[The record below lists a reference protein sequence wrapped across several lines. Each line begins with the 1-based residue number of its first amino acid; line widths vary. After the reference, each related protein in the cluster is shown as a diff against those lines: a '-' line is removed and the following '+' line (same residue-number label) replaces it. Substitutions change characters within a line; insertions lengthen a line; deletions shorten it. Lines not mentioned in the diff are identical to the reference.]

1 MASPTSSLLGQIP
14 MENQKQKLVL
24 EEEEEEEEVLSL
36 QSSQFQHCSSS
47 DDVNKTCANTALLV
61 DIVSTSGNENGTGT
75 GISSLICSSS
85 INEDSEIPKVGVS
98 SPCAVSPHKH
108 WGGGDKDTDE
118 NEEKAHHLNSVY
130 FDQHH
135 GADSINGAS
144 GVNYGDA
151 TCSVLDTS
159 PRYAE
164 VLVKNSEIPKSLV
177 KDVNLQLG
185 ENMDNEGSSGSS
197 LTPLEDTFEEQ
208 NFKSK
213 PPDSETRVIGDLDLI
228 EEIDHEM
235 TEFDVEKVLEKQNT
249 HDLYCPNCNSCITR
263 RVILRKRRWKNRNAR
278 RKPKHAKV
286 DTTVPSEL
294 NGNSTY
300 SDASSADSASDPG
313 HDIANICS
321 TDSPTPAVDDH
332 NCDRE
337 PDVFRC
343 LSCFSLFIPAGNGF
357 KLFRVSSTE
366 NEKVQDPQKISTATT
381 NWFFSIFAT
390 HKRKTTT
397 EHGNAAVDHTPVHG
411 MNQDASSGFP
421 NNFSS
426 SNGNDH
432 SVMPHAEKT
441 LVKTGEHPEGSYS
454 KPHQSG
460 AGSLNPSTM
469 EPLLLDQSPQGINLK
484 SNLTNRNGILADQNA
499 PLLSVDIASVE
510 SSSIAGIVNNMG
522 GATLKAGEGILS
534 SSRETKF
541 TETALISATEKSG
554 DAAGNSDGSL
564 MNHAIMDTAQ
574 QLPYSLGSMEGLKEN
589 APFRPWEGLEYSTP
603 KSLIPEQ
610 SEIQI
615 DEKFN
620 MAKEN
625 EKPLQNGQASSAQG
639 TSLPSQLDSK
649 GGFINDAALK
659 HHEGGRGALNSLS
672 QGTLWPETEKI
683 STGENEVNAAENR
696 NIGNNVIVT
705 IEKESPKR
713 GDSEIVCID
722 SVEPTSLLNSSNQTN
737 VGERKG
743 AEVGESRKLEIL
755 KSIVYGGLIES
766 ITSLGVVSSAA
777 GAGAGTLNII
787 ALGLANLIGGLFII
801 GHNLM
806 DLKNDHSNTVNE
818 QEDRYQETLGRRDNF
833 SLHAT
838 LSILSF
844 LIFGLLP
851 PVMYGFSFRK
861 SDDTDLKLAAVIGA
875 SLFCIILLAIGKAHI
890 QRKQP
895 KPYISTVLYFFC
907 TGLMA
912 SGASYVAGDL
922 ISKLLQKISGFESNL
937 SFPELKPATTWA
949 SY

>member
-1 MASPTSSLLGQIP
+1 
-14 MENQKQKLVL
+14 
-24 EEEEEEEEVLSL
+24 
-36 QSSQFQHCSSS
+36 
-47 DDVNKTCANTALLV
+47 
-61 DIVSTSGNENGTGT
+61 
-75 GISSLICSSS
+75 
-85 INEDSEIPKVGVS
+85 
-98 SPCAVSPHKH
+98 
-108 WGGGDKDTDE
+108 
-118 NEEKAHHLNSVY
+118 
-130 FDQHH
+130 
-135 GADSINGAS
+135 
-144 GVNYGDA
+144 
-151 TCSVLDTS
+151 
-159 PRYAE
+159 
-164 VLVKNSEIPKSLV
+164 
-177 KDVNLQLG
+177 
-185 ENMDNEGSSGSS
+185 
-197 LTPLEDTFEEQ
+197 
-208 NFKSK
+208 
-213 PPDSETRVIGDLDLI
+213 
-228 EEIDHEM
+228 M

-300 SDASSADSASDPG
+300 SDANSADSASDPG
-313 HDIANICS
+313 HDIANICPND
-321 TDSPTPAVDDH
+321 TPTPAVDDH

-397 EHGNAAVDHTPVHG
+397 EHGNAAVDHTQVHG

-460 AGSLNPSTM
+460 GGSLNPSTM

-522 GATLKAGEGILS
+522 GASLKGGKGILS

-541 TETALISATEKSG
+541 TETALISAREKSG
-554 DAAGNSDGSL
+554 DAAGNSVLASGMGKALWSCLFLSNEYKLVCVADGSL

-589 APFRPWEGLEYSTP
+589 APFRPGQGLLNCLEYSTP

-649 GGFINDAALK
+649 GGFINAAALK
-659 HHEGGRGALNSLS
+659 HHEVGRGALNSLS

-683 STGENEVNAAENR
+683 STGENEVNAAENK
-696 NIGNNVIVT
+696 NIGNNVIIT

-777 GAGAGTLNII
+777 GASAGTLNII

-806 DLKNDHSNTVNE
+806 DLKNDHSNKVNE

-851 PVMYGFSFRK
+851 PVVYGFSFRK
-861 SDDTDLKLAAVIGA
+861 SDDRDLKLAAVGGA

-912 SGASYVAGDL
+912 SGASYLVGDL

-937 SFPELKPATTWA
+937 PISELKPTTAWA